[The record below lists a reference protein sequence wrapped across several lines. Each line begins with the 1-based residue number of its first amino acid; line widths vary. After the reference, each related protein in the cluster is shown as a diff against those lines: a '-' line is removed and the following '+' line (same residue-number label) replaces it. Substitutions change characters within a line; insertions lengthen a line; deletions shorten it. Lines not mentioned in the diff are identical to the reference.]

1 MQGVTRRRILGLP
14 AWLLVSPAGAAIE
27 TADFAEQ
34 RAAMVRMVQLEAA
47 MVADET
53 GIGELDPRVLAAMR
67 EVPRH
72 LFLPEPLWP
81 YAYAPQPLP
90 VHPEQNLAAP
100 FIAALMLHLGEIRE
114 QDRVFETGTDV
125 GYQAALAARLARRVY
140 SVELLPELAEWARGR
155 LAALGVT
162 NVEVREGDGFYGW
175 PEEAPFDVILVKEAV
190 SAPPEPLVTQLAT
203 GGRLV
208 APVGSTM
215 AEQWLSVGRKEASGR
230 LRLRRVLPV
239 RFSPL
244 QGGERT

>member
-1 MQGVTRRRILGLP
+1 MVRALWAGLLWLGL
-14 AWLLVSPAGAAIE
+14 LTVGGRGATE
-27 TADFAEQ
+27 TEDFAAQ
-34 RAAMVRMVQLEAA
+34 REAMVRMVQLEAA

-53 GIGELDPRVLAAMR
+53 GISELDPRVLAAMR

-72 LFLPEPLWP
+72 AFLPGPLWP
-81 YAYAPQPLP
+81 YAYSPHPLP

-100 FIAALMLHLGEIRE
+100 FIAALMLHLAEIRP

-140 SVELLPELAEWARGR
+140 SVELLPDLVRWARSR
-155 LAALGVT
+155 LEALGYD
-162 NVEVREGDGFYGW
+162 NVEVREGDGFWGW
-175 PEEAPFDVILVKEAV
+175 PEQAPFDVVIVKEAV
-190 SAPPEPLVTQLAT
+190 PTVPEPLLAQLAP

-208 APVGSTM
+208 APIGP
-215 AEQWLSVGRKEASGR
+215 AAGEQWLTVVRRGPDGRVR
-230 LRLRRVLPV
+230 MHRILPV